1 MLYLNL
7 TYFFFTVA
15 FTVIITVLA
24 FLHNQLQS
32 VFNSKNEKQ
41 LYLENKS
48 INLQEDLLNTSWH
61 LQGFGSEAKTQGGNI
76 ATPTY

>member
-1 MLYLNL
+1 MKMFQCQRYNIVMFKLNL
-7 TYFFFTVA
+7 TYFFFTVIF

-24 FLHNQLQS
+24 FRHNQLQS

-48 INLQEDLLNTSWH
+48 ICK
-61 LQGFGSEAKTQGGNI
+61 KTF
-76 ATPTY
+76 